1 MDSTT
6 PYPDP
11 ASLLELVPPA
21 TLEEARSF
29 RDDLVLR
36 LARERDS
43 TSTFLLTLADFDR
56 RRGWEPLG
64 HSSLFAFLMRELGL
78 SKGGASSRLKSARLV
93 LRFPEVIEPLR
104 DGRLCVTSLAEV
116 ARVLTPEN
124 MAEILPLF
132 YDCSVREARE
142 VAAAV
147 APFPRP
153 PRREAVTSLPLVTP
167 RSSAGLG
174 SDEPSTPVQS
184 TEPLPAGAAAPRTEV
199 RPLTVEL
206 RRLHVT
212 VSARFLDKVA
222 AARDGLSNAH
232 PDVTTEQVLEAAL
245 DLLLEKQARA
255 KALVKKP
262 RRRPADAGPAPDG
275 TVNPRAIPAAVE
287 RAVRLRDGDRCAFP
301 LDVGGVCGSTWRVQL
316 DHVVPVALGGT
327 PTIENLRCACRR
339 HNRLA
344 AERLLG
350 DRATSAMRAA
360 MARRR
365 AARKRRRGRPAG
377 QPPRRNAGA
386 RRMRRASRPPS

>member
-1 MDSTT
+1 
-6 PYPDP
+6 
-11 ASLLELVPPA
+11 VA
-21 TLEEARSF
+21 T
-29 RDDLVLR
+29 
-36 LARERDS
+36 
-43 TSTFLLTLADFDR
+43 
-56 RRGWEPLG
+56 
-64 HSSLFAFLMRELGL
+64 
-78 SKGGASSRLKSARLV
+78 
-93 LRFPEVIEPLR
+93 
-104 DGRLCVTSLAEV
+104 
-116 ARVLTPEN
+116 
-124 MAEILPLF
+124 
-132 YDCSVREARE
+132 
-142 VAAAV
+142 AV
-147 APFPRP
+147 APFPNLP
-153 PRREAVTSLPLVTP
+153 QREALTSLPLVTA
-167 RSSAGLG
+167 RSVAGRG
-174 SDEPSTPVQS
+174 PEDASTLVQS

-199 RPLTVEL
+199 RPLSVEL

-212 VSARFLDKVA
+212 VSARFLEKVA

-255 KALVKKP
+255 RALVKRP
-262 RRRPADAGPAPDG
+262 RRRPAGAGPVPEGPVD
-275 TVNPRAIPAAVE
+275 PRTISAAVE

-327 PTIENLRCACRR
+327 ATIENLRCACQR

-377 QPPRRNAGA
+377 QPPRRSAGA